1 MASGD
6 VQRAWF
12 PEMLADLRQR
22 WLSHEMSWD
31 ELAAFCREMTEK
43 RQKIKEERNIK
54 TSWGRCRTCGG
65 KLTLGPL
72 SMRSALFALRKMRII
87 DDDRL
92 KSLDRDWNKYR
103 KTNGLDAYGNK
114 GKSCGAARG
123 GPEQRHRNDAGVRSR
138 NHVV

>member
-12 PEMLADLRQR
+12 LEMLDDLKQS
-22 WLSHEMSWD
+22 WLSHQMTWD
-31 ELAAFCREMTEK
+31 ELAVLCREMTEQ
-43 RQKIKEERNIK
+43 RQKIKEARNIK
-54 TSWGRCRTCGG
+54 TSWGSCRTCGG

-72 SMRSALFALRKMRII
+72 SIRSALFALRKIGVI

-92 KSLDRDWNKYR
+92 KSLDKDWNKYR

-114 GKSCGAARG
+114 GKS
-123 GPEQRHRNDAGVRSR
+123 
-138 NHVV
+138 